1 MYGLEKED
9 KRNKK
14 FVFDLEKEIREK
26 PARGKEI
33 QEKVE
38 EQIIALKKQLREGA
52 KEKEFDQLGVLLHGY
67 TSLQRVLR
75 KVK

>member
-9 KRNKK
+9 QRHKK
-14 FVFDLEKEIREK
+14 FVFDLEKEIREN
-26 PARGKEI
+26 PSRGKKI
-33 QEKVE
+33 QENVE
-38 EQIIALKKQLREGA
+38 EQITALKKQLREGA
-52 KEKEFDQLGVLLHGY
+52 KEKESDQLGVLLHGY